1 MFASSKSTESDLG
14 SIDGARGL
22 LPGLFERSPMAFQI
36 CRADGSCRL
45 VNRAFQELFGSAP
58 PPEYNVLQDARLEQ
72 QGFLELV
79 RRAFGGETVRAP
91 HRWFD
96 EHDLRQVGVRDGRRV
111 GIEVSL
117 FPLPDAGGDISHIAL
132 CFRDVTAELELRV
145 TAEALQQSELRFRS
159 TFEQAAVGVA
169 HVAPNGQWIEVNQ
182 RLCDIVG
189 FTRGELLKQTFQ
201 DITYAPDLHADL
213 EFVRKMLASEL
224 ATYSMEKR
232 YIRKDRELV
241 WIELTVSLVRDERG
255 APKYFISVVQDI
267 SERKRTQDDLFRSTR
282 ELQAEMIERRRAER
296 ALRESEESL
305 ATTLN
310 SIGDGM
316 IASDTGGRVTRMNPV
331 AVALT
336 GWRLEEALGKRFSD
350 VFQIFDEETREPIE
364 SPVDKVLRDGAA
376 IGLVNHTVLVARNG
390 TEHAIADRSAPIRDA
405 HGSLRG
411 VVLVFRDQTAERS
424 AARALRDSEARKG
437 AILEAALDSIVTMD
451 HAGLITE
458 FNPAAERTFGYSR
471 AAALG
476 QPLVDLLIPPSLR
489 ARHLEGIERDRG
501 TGVGPIL
508 GRRLELPALRA
519 DGSEFPVELAVVPTL
534 SNGVPMFTAYLRDIT
549 ERRQAAEALIASE
562 ARFEHLADSG
572 IIGIIITDTLGTIHE
587 ANDAF
592 LDIVGFSRTDMTSGK
607 VNWADMT
614 PPELRDLDNAAIGQ
628 LEQTGVAKPWEK
640 EYIRKDGSRA
650 RVLVGA
656 AMLEPPRCIA
666 FVLDLSELKSAQ
678 EAGAYAVRVA
688 EQESAHRERAEEALR
703 QTEEQLRQSQKME
716 AVGTLAGSIA
726 HDFNNIL
733 SVILSYADL
742 LIRGLQAADPM
753 RADLEQIDRAGKRAA
768 DLTRQLLAFSRQQ
781 VLQPK
786 LISINDAIATMT
798 QMLQRLIGEDIELAV
813 RFAPNI
819 GAVFVD
825 PSQLEQ
831 VLLNL
836 VVNARDAMPRGGK
849 LTIET
854 AELEFDGG
862 YASRHLDVAPGQYV
876 MLSVTDTGTGMDS
889 ATQARIF
896 DPFFTTKEKGRG
908 TGLGLSTVF
917 GIVKQSGG
925 SIWVYS
931 EPGCGSTLK
940 IYLPRAKT
948 DASARLS
955 ECAPTAPINMRG
967 TETVLLVEDNAEVRT
982 LVCSILRRSGYHVLE
997 AATAGDALLICERCK
1012 EVIHL
1017 LLTDVVMP
1025 HMSGRE
1031 LWERLAPLRP
1041 NTKVLFMSGYTDDA
1055 IVRHGVLS
1063 SSVAFIQKPL
1073 TPGPLVSK
1081 LREVLDALTT

>member
-1 MFASSKSTESDLG
+1 MIASPKSTEFDLESIDDARSLLSDL
-14 SIDGARGL
+14 
-22 LPGLFERSPMAFQI
+22 FEHSPMPSQI
-36 CRADGSCRL
+36 CRADGSCLL

-58 PPEYNVLQDARLEQ
+58 PLGYNVLQDDQLEL
-72 QGFLELV
+72 QGFLEFV
-79 RRAFGGETVRAP
+79 RRAFAGETVRAP
-91 HRWFD
+91 QHWRD
-96 EHDLRQVGVRDGRRV
+96 PHELSDGRRV
-111 GIEVSL
+111 GIEVTL
-117 FPLPDAGGDISHIAL
+117 LPLPDAGGNIRHIAL

-145 TAEALQQSELRFRS
+145 TAEALHQSEQRFRA

-169 HVAPNGQWIEVNQ
+169 HVAPNGQWLDVNQ

-189 FTRGELLKQTFQ
+189 YTRGELLEQTFQ
-201 DITYAPDLHADL
+201 DITYAPDLDADL
-213 EFVRKMLASEL
+213 EFVRKMLAGEL

-232 YIRKDRELV
+232 YIRKDGELV
-241 WIELTVSLVRDERG
+241 WIELTVSLVRDDVG

-267 SERKRTQDDLFRSTR
+267 SERKRAQDDLFRSTR
-282 ELQAEMIERRRAER
+282 DLQAEMTERKRAEC

-310 SIGDGM
+310 SIGDAV
-316 IASDTGGRVTRMNPV
+316 IASDTAGRVTRLNPV
-331 AVALT
+331 AAELT
-336 GWRLEEALGKRFSD
+336 GWPIEEALGKRFSE
-350 VFQIFDEETREPIE
+350 VFQLFDEETRRPVE
-364 SPVDKVLRDGAA
+364 SPVDQVLREGAVVGHA
-376 IGLVNHTVLVARNG
+376 NRSVLLARNG
-390 TEHAIADRSAPIRDA
+390 TERAIANNGAPIRDA
-405 HGSLRG
+405 HGALRG
-411 VVLVFRDQTAERS
+411 AVLVFRDQTDERNAER
-424 AARALRDSEARKG
+424 ALKDSEARKS

-476 QPLVDLLIPPSLR
+476 KPLVDLLIPCSLR
-489 ARHLEGIERDRG
+489 ARHLEGIERYRA
-501 TGVGPIL
+501 TGLGPIL

-534 SNGVPMFTAYLRDIT
+534 SNGVPMFTAYLRDMT
-549 ERRQAAEALIASE
+549 ERRQAAEALLASE
-562 ARFEHLADSG
+562 ARFGHLADSG
-572 IIGIIITDTLGTIHE
+572 IIGIIITDTLGTIYE

-592 LDIVGFSRTDMTSGK
+592 LGIVGFSRAELTSGTIS
-607 VNWADMT
+607 WADMT
-614 PPELRDLDNAAIGQ
+614 PPELRHLDDAAIGQ
-628 LEQTGVAKPWEK
+628 LERTGVARPWEK

-650 RVLVGA
+650 PVLVGV
-656 AMLEPPRCIA
+656 AMLDAPRCIA
-666 FVLDLSELKSAQ
+666 FVLDLSEQKTAQ
-678 EAGAYAVRVA
+678 LAGARAIRVA
-688 EQESAHRERAEEALR
+688 EQESASRERAEEALR
-703 QTEEQLRQSQKME
+703 KTEEQLRQSQKME

-813 RFAPNI
+813 QFAPNI

-931 EPGCGSTLK
+931 EPGFGSTLK
-940 IYLPRAKT
+940 LYFPRAKT

-955 ECAPTAPINMRG
+955 ERAPTASSNMRG
-967 TETVLLVEDNAEVRT
+967 TETVLLVEDNADVRT
-982 LVCSILRRSGYHVLE
+982 LVCSILRRNGYRVLE
-997 AATAGDALLICERCK
+997 AATAGDALLICERYN

-1031 LWERLAPLRP
+1031 LWERLGPLRP

-1055 IVRHGVLS
+1055 NVRHGVLS
-1063 SSVAFIQKPL
+1063 SAVAFIQKPL
-1073 TPGPLVSK
+1073 MPGPLVSK
-1081 LREVLDALTT
+1081 LREVLDGLKT